1 MTKKIHVDGSFGR
14 SDSLESTQGMIAE
27 GQDLEAK
34 GFDGL
39 MIAEINHDPFIPL
52 AFAAHG
58 TEKISLRTAIAVAFA
73 RSPMTVANSAHD
85 LNALSKGRFTLGL
98 GSQIR
103 PHITKRFSM
112 PWHGPAKQMR
122 EYLESLNAIFDCW
135 YDGKEL
141 NYEGEFYKF
150 TLMTPEFTP
159 KNTEHGR
166 PKILLAAVG
175 PLMMQTAAAVADGLI
190 VHPFCTEGYFKNQML
205 PRIEQELQA
214 RGKTLDDFEIQYPAM
229 IATGTTEEAYEK
241 SREAWRYRIG
251 FYGSTPA
258 YKPVLAE
265 HGWGDLQP
273 LLNRMTKDGKWDQLA
288 GEISDEMLETFA
300 CVGAPTEAMGKVKER
315 FGGYID
321 RITLDSNAPADALS
335 QQLGALRA

>member
-1 MTKKIHVDGSFGR
+1 MTKKIHVDGAYGR
-14 SDSLESTQGMIAE
+14 NDSLESTQAMIAE
-27 GQDLEAK
+27 AQDLEAK
-34 GFDGL
+34 DFDGL

-85 LNALSKGRFTLGL
+85 LNALSKGRFSLGL

-122 EYLESLNAIFDCW
+122 EFAESLTAIFDCW
-135 YDGKEL
+135 YDGTPL

-150 TLMTPEFTP
+150 TLMTPEFGP
-159 KNTEHGR
+159 KNTEYGR

-190 VHPFCTEGYFKNQML
+190 VHPFCTEAYFKNQIL
-205 PRIEQELQA
+205 PRIEAELEA
-214 RGKTLDDFEIQYPAM
+214 RGKTLDDFQIHYPTM
-229 IATGTTEEAYEK
+229 IATGHTEELYEK
-241 SREAWRYRIG
+241 SRELCRQRIG

-273 LLNRMTKDGKWDQLA
+273 LLNRMTKEGKWDKLA
-288 GEISDEMLETFA
+288 GEVSDEMVDTFA
-300 CVGAPTEAMGKVKER
+300 CVGTPTEAVAKVKDR

-321 RITLDSNAPADALS
+321 RITLDAKAPPDVLAE
-335 QQLGALRA
+335 QLNVLRA

>member
-1 MTKKIHVDGSFGR
+1 MTKKIYVDGSFGR
-14 SDSLESTQGMIAE
+14 NNSLESSEEMITE
-27 GQDLEAK
+27 SRSLEAK

-52 AFAAHG
+52 AFAAHQ
-58 TEKISLRTAIAVAFA
+58 TEKVSLRTAIAVAFA

-122 EYLESLNAIFDCW
+122 EYIESLTAIFDCW
-135 YDGKEL
+135 YDGQDL

-150 TLMTPEFTP
+150 TLMTPEFKP
-159 KNTEHGR
+159 KNIAYGR

-175 PLMMQTAAAVADGLI
+175 PLMMQTAAATADGLI
-190 VHPFCTEGYFKNQML
+190 VHPFCTENYLKNQML
-205 PRIEQELQA
+205 PRIQQELSE
-214 RGKTLDDFEIQYPAM
+214 RGKSLDGFEIQYPAM
-229 IATGTTEEAYEK
+229 IASGATEEAYEK
-241 SREAWRYRIG
+241 SREACRRRIG

-273 LLNRMTKDGKWDQLA
+273 LLNRMTKEGKWDQLA
-288 GEISDEMLETFA
+288 GEISDEMVDTFA
-300 CVGAPTEAMGKVKER
+300 CSGTPGEAMKKVKDR
-315 FGGYID
+315 FAGFID
-321 RITLDSNAPADALS
+321 RITLDSGAPAEILDE
-335 QQLGALRA
+335 QLNALRA